1 VVQPRL
7 STRFDHSI
15 LQIVDNV
22 VRWGRVSDPSYTDG
36 NVEGVRRLLRA
47 IKGDKE
53 VDTTTLAT
61 TGEKG
66 YDGFLYAI
74 RK

>member
-1 VVQPRL
+1 M
-7 STRFDHSI
+7 
-15 LQIVDNV
+15 
-22 VRWGRVSDPSYTDG
+22 RWGRVSDPSYTDD

-53 VDTTTLAT
+53 VDSTTLAM